1 MITIT
6 KEIEELI
13 KEGQGKYKN
22 LLIFKEL
29 SNGKL
34 HPRYVKEGENT
45 EEIIKKCTSEIY
57 HNGVYL
63 GKLLELEYNHDYIK
77 ELPNVTIIPFE
88 KMYEIKKGVFGYI
101 DSNGNFYPL
110 GKIEEHIYQLNRKYK
125 AGKIANLIVESL
137 NLPKE
142 EIQKY
147 LQEKKTFLE
156 HHYSPWNWPA
166 NEILKSKRF
175 CLFFRGISDD
185 GLYDDQSYSENANKR
200 QLLVLSYLYTL
211 NYIQDTDIEE
221 ERKSL
226 IRKLVNSNQK

>member
-63 GKLLELEYNHDYIK
+63 GKLLVLAYNHDYIK
-77 ELPNVTIIPFE
+77 ELPKVLIIPFE
-88 KMYEIKKGVFGYI
+88 KMYDIKEGTFGYI
-101 DSNGNFYPL
+101 DLEGNFYPI
-110 GKIEEHIYQLNRKYK
+110 GEIDKHKENHCYEKT
-125 AGKIANLIVESL
+125 AGKIASAIVLSL
-137 NLPKE
+137 NISNEEKDKLKVKNQQFKE
-142 EIQKY
+142 KM
-147 LQEKKTFLE
+147 F
-156 HHYSPWNWPA
+156 SPYQWPA
-166 NEILKSKRF
+166 HKILTENGF
-175 CLFFRGISDD
+175 CLFFRGIASEE
-185 GLYDDQSYSENANKR
+185 YYADQSWFEITNEK
-200 QLLVLSYLYTL
+200 QLLMLSYLYTL
-211 NYIQDTDIEE
+211 NYINDTYIEE
-221 ERKSL
+221 TRKML
-226 IRKLVNSNQK
+226 MRKLINS